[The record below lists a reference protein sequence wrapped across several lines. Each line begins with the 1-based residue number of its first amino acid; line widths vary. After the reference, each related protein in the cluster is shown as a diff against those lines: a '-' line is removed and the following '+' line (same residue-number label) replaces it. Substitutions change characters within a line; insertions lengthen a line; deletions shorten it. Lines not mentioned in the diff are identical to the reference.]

1 MSLNRTHR
9 ARRGFTLLELLVV
22 MFILVLLAGTV
33 TALVMKRTE
42 DAKHA
47 RAKAD
52 IASFET
58 AIDLYKLDNQA
69 YPPSLEALR
78 AKPSGDELPNWNGP
92 YVKKAVPADPWGRA
106 YLYQAPGEHNQ
117 DSYDLFSLGKD
128 GQEGGAGNDADIL
141 NWD

>member
-1 MSLNRTHR
+1 MRR

-58 AIDLYKLDNQA
+58 AIDLYKLDNQT
-69 YPPSLEALR
+69 YPPSLDALR
-78 AKPSGDELPNWNGP
+78 VKPSGEETPNWNGP
-92 YVKKAVPADPWGRA
+92 YVKKAIPADPWGRA
-106 YLYQAPGEHNQ
+106 YLYQTPGEHNP
-117 DSYDLFSLGKD
+117 DAYDLFSLGKD
-128 GQEGGAGNDADIL
+128 GQEGGDGNDADIL
-141 NWD
+141 NWE